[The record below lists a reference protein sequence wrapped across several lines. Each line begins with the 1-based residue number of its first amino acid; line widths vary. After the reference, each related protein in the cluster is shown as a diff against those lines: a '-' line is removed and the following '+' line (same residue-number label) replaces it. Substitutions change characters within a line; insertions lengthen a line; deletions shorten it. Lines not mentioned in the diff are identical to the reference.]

1 MRAKTAHLPVRR
13 AIARDRKADPGNG
26 SGVVMSFG
34 APQCRSMTDTSLS
47 PDLQRVQEHLRALAL
62 GYPEVQEDFPWGH
75 SAFKV
80 RGKAFVFLAAE
91 DEWLKLSVKLPQS
104 HPFALDQPFTEPT
117 GYGLGRAG
125 WVSARFAAGDDI
137 PMDLLTAWVAES
149 FRAIA
154 PKKLLASLS

>member
-1 MRAKTAHLPVRR
+1 
-13 AIARDRKADPGNG
+13 
-26 SGVVMSFG
+26 MS
-34 APQCRSMTDTSLS
+34 DTSLS
-47 PDLQRVQEHLRALAL
+47 PDLQTVHSALRTLAM

-91 DEWLKLSVKLPQS
+91 DNWLKLSVKLPQS

-125 WVSARFAAGDDI
+125 WVSAKFAAGDDV
-137 PMDLLTAWVAES
+137 PMDVLTAWVAES

-154 PKKLLASLS
+154 PKTLVASLP

>member
-1 MRAKTAHLPVRR
+1 MS
-13 AIARDRKADPGNG
+13 
-26 SGVVMSFG
+26 SG
-34 APQCRSMTDTSLS
+34 ALQCRAMSDTPLS
-47 PDLQRVQEHLRALAL
+47 PDLQPIEERLRTLAM
-62 GYPEVQEDFPWGH
+62 GYPEVREDFPWGH

-91 DEWLKLSVKLPQS
+91 GDWLKLSVKLPQS

-125 WVSARFAAGDDI
+125 WVSATFAAGDEI
-137 PMDLLTAWVAES
+137 PMDVLTAWVDES

-154 PKKLLASLS
+154 PKTLLASLP